1 MTVDPEVPADDAL
14 SEDELDMVTGGGG
27 RGDEIPFREPGVIS

>member
-14 SEDELDMVTGGGG
+14 SEDELDMVTGGRETEYPYKAPGG
-27 RGDEIPFREPGVIS
+27 TQ